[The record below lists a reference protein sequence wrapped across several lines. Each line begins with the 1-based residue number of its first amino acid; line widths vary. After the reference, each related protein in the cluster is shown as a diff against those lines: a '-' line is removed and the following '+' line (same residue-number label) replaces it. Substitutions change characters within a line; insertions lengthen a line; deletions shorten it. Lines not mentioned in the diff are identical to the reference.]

1 MAIPDFEQTM
11 LPLLRCIENGKDWE
25 MSEIESWSVKHFG
38 LSKAERME
46 LKPSSKHET
55 LFHNRLHWAKL
66 YLKRADLVVDISRR
80 LVKIT
85 KEGLSALKQK
95 PEKIDKPFLKKYPK
109 FLEWYTKKK
118 TNVTTISD
126 KVTMPDYYPL
136 YE

>member
-38 LSKAERME
+38 LSEAERTE
-46 LKPSSKHET
+46 LKPSSEHET

-66 YLKRADLVVDISRR
+66 YLKKAGLVMDLGRGI
-80 LVKIT
+80 VKIT

-95 PEKIDKPFLKKYPK
+95 PEKINIKFLKQYPG
-109 FLEWYTKKK
+109 FLSGIRRKNLKRSTKQEM
-118 TNVTTISD
+118 I
-126 KVTMPDYYPL
+126 L
-136 YE
+136 W

>member
-1 MAIPDFEQTM
+1 MAIPNFEQTM
-11 LPLLRCIENGKDWE
+11 LPLLRCIDNGKDWE
-25 MSEIESWSVKHFG
+25 MSEIEDWSVKHFG
-38 LSKAERME
+38 LSKAERTE
-46 LKPSSKHET
+46 LKLSSDRET

-66 YLKRADLVVDISRR
+66 YLKKAGLVMDLSRG

-118 TNVTTISD
+118 P
-126 KVTMPDYYPL
+126 KL
-136 YE
+136 